1 MLQKITPKIKFLNKD
16 AVLPEYAHVGDS
28 GVDLR
33 CLKDYTLNPGQI
45 VLIDTGIA
53 VQMEPGVEAQIRPRS
68 SLAVK
73 RGLTVP
79 NSPGTVDSTYRGE
92 IKVGLINLGQHVQQ
106 IQKGERIAQMVFAPV
121 LHAEFVVVD
130 EFDETERGEGGFGST
145 GNV

>member
-16 AVLPEYAHVGDS
+16 AILPEYAHVGDS

-33 CLKDYTLNPGQI
+33 CLKDYVINPGQI

-53 VQMEPGVEAQIRPRS
+53 VQMETGVEAQIRPRS
-68 SLAVK
+68 SLATK

-92 IKVGLINLGQHVQQ
+92 IKVALINLGQHVQQ
-106 IQKGERIAQMVFAPV
+106 INKGERIAQMVFAPV
-121 LHAEFVVVD
+121 LHAEFKVVD

-145 GNV
+145 GVK